1 MKREKPVPTVRRLIT
16 YLHTLERLEE
26 EGKEYISSQ
35 EIADM
40 LDITDT
46 QVRKDLAFFGNIG
59 KRGKGYSI
67 KDMIKKIRRDFGLA
81 KSVKVVIVG
90 IGNLGTALLASN
102 LLRKRGFNI
111 VAGFDSDMKKVCKDC
126 CGVSIHPD
134 SKIPSIV
141 KKTGVK
147 IAILTT
153 PGEVAREVSEKL
165 YNAGIKGILN
175 FTPVKISLPSD
186 CIVHKV
192 DFTVELE
199 FLKYFVK

>member
-1 MKREKPVPTVRRLIT
+1 MKRKKPVPTVRRLLM
-16 YLHTLERLEE
+16 YLHTLEKFVE
-26 EGKEYISSQ
+26 EGKEYISSK
-35 EIADM
+35 EIANI

-67 KDMIKKIRRDFGLA
+67 RDMMRKIKRDFGLT
-81 KSVKVVIVG
+81 KGINVIIVG

-111 VAGFDSDMKKVCKDC
+111 IVGFDSDMRKVCKDC
-126 CGVSIHPD
+126 CGVNIHPD
-134 SKIPSIV
+134 NEIPAIV
-141 KKTGVK
+141 KKTNVK

-153 PGEVAREVSEKL
+153 PGGVAQGVSERL

-175 FTPVKISLPSD
+175 FTPTKINLPSD
-186 CIVHKV
+186 CVIHNV

-199 FLKYFVK
+199 FLMYFVK